1 MLSTV
6 TAVPRTSYL
15 DLSDDDQV
23 EALRP
28 VARAAAGAFGLDV
41 ARLEL
46 AAHAYNTT
54 FDVGTSDGGRY
65 ALRVNTNS
73 TSTPAEVLAQQVWQL
88 DLAEHTDV
96 PVPEPQRT
104 ADGAWFAHVPSD
116 LLGRS
121 LLCTVARWLDGDD
134 VGQPDEVQAR
144 ALGRAMAQ
152 LHEQAAGWTLPEGGT
167 MPVFDDPLFG
177 DPDRL
182 STAAG
187 LDAEAHE
194 VLARARELSAAA
206 LARVHATGPVHA
218 VHADLHVGNLK
229 WHEGR
234 LAVLD
239 FDDCGLGTPA
249 LDLAISAFYL
259 RGGDPAPEREMRAGY
274 AEVLPLPDTDPDDVE
289 GLVAARQLLLSN
301 DLLGTTT
308 AELRGEAV
316 RYLGVTVQRL
326 RHWLDTGAFTRAVA
340 S

>member
-1 MLSTV
+1 MLFLV
-6 TAVPRTSYL
+6 TAVPLTAYP
-15 DLSDDDQV
+15 DLPDDEQV

-28 VARAAAGAFGLDV
+28 AALVAAGAFGLDV

-65 ALRVNTNS
+65 ALRLNTNS
-73 TSTPAEVLAQQVWQL
+73 SSTPSEVLAQQVWQL

-96 PVPEPQRT
+96 LVPEPQT
-104 ADGAWFAHVPSD
+104 TTDGGWFAQVPSE
-116 LLGRS
+116 LLGRP
-121 LLCTVARWLDGDD
+121 LLATAARWLDGPD

-144 ALGRAMAQ
+144 ALGRTMAL
-152 LHEQAAGWTLPEGGT
+152 LHEQAAGWTLPDGGT
-167 MPVFDDPLFG
+167 MPVLDDPLFG

-187 LDAEAHE
+187 LDAEGHE
-194 VLARARELSAAA
+194 VVGRARELSGAA
-206 LARVHATGPVHA
+206 LERAHAAGPVHA
-218 VHADLHVGNLK
+218 LHADLHGGNLK

-234 LAVLD
+234 LAVFD
-239 FDDCGLGTPA
+239 FDDCGFGTPA

-259 RGGDPAPEREMRAGY
+259 RGGDPGPERALRAGY
-274 AEVLPLPDTDPDDVE
+274 AEVLPLPDLDPEDVE
-289 GLVAARQLLLSN
+289 ALIAARQLLLSN

-308 AELRGEAV
+308 AEMRAEAH
-316 RYLGVTVQRL
+316 RYLVTTVDRL
-326 RHWLDTGAFTRAVA
+326 RHWLDTGSFTRAVP